1 VKPPEHQAVDWAI
14 LADDPA
20 FADWEALESWLAA
33 DSRHA
38 VLFDRAC
45 LRVEE
50 AASALD
56 RCDNSRSLRL
66 VDPVV
71 SSAKTTMAASKRRYW
86 LAAGISAAL
95 AGIAVISQPLMKQP
109 AGPENL
115 VIATRAG
122 ELRSV
127 TLPDRSEVALNG
139 DTKLVVRGREVRLE
153 KGQAEF
159 AVVHD
164 EAHPFSVRVG
174 SIVIRDV
181 GTRFDVRVDDL
192 GTRVSVSEGEVEVQA
207 AGRTFKLGAGDR
219 TLLDRGGSP
228 TPSEAGG
235 PGGAT
240 GWQTGQLTFE
250 DNSYAEVFEDV
261 RRRTG
266 IAIRLESGLKNRRF
280 AGTLSLGGSEAIIIA
295 NLQTTLGLSA
305 RREAGGWIMEI
316 PRGR

>member
-1 VKPPEHQAVDWAI
+1 VKAPEHQAVEWAI

-20 FADWEALESWLAA
+20 FADWEALEAWLAA
-33 DSRHA
+33 DRRHA

-66 VDPVV
+66 VDPVI
-71 SSAKTTMAASKRRYW
+71 SSAEATMAASMRRYW
-86 LAAGISAAL
+86 PAAGIAAAL
-95 AGIAVISQPLMKQP
+95 AGIAVISQLSLKQP
-109 AGPENL
+109 AAPGNRI
-115 VIATRAG
+115 IATHAG

-127 TLPDRSEVALNG
+127 KLPDRSEVVLNG
-139 DTKLVVRGREVRLE
+139 DTALVVNGREVRLE
-153 KGQAEF
+153 RGQAEF

-164 EAHPFSVRVG
+164 EAHPFSVRIG

-181 GTRFDVRVDDL
+181 GTRFDVRVDQL
-192 GTRVSVSEGEVEVQA
+192 GTRVSVLEGEVEVQA
-207 AGRTFKLGAGDR
+207 SGGTFRLGAGDR

-228 TPSEAGG
+228 VPSVAGS

-240 GWQTGQLTFE
+240 GWQSGQLTFE

-266 IAIRLESGLKNRRF
+266 IAIRLESGLANRRF

-305 RREAGGWIMEI
+305 RREAGGWIMEV

>member
-1 VKPPEHQAVDWAI
+1 MKAPEHQAVDWAI

-20 FADWEALESWLAA
+20 FADWEALDTWLAA
-33 DSRHA
+33 DRRHA

-45 LRVEE
+45 LRIEE

-56 RCDNSRSLRL
+56 HCDNFRSLRL

-71 SSAKTTMAASKRRYW
+71 SSTDATLAAPMRRYW
-86 LAAGISAAL
+86 PAVGIAAAL
-95 AGIAVISQPLMKQP
+95 VGIAVTSQLSLKQP
-109 AGPENL
+109 AAPDNRI
-115 VIATRAG
+115 IATHAG

-127 TLPDRSEVALNG
+127 TLPDRSEVVLNG
-139 DTKLVVRGREVRLE
+139 DTQLVVNGREVRLE

-219 TLLDRGGSP
+219 TLLDQDGSP
-228 TPSEAGG
+228 IPSEAGG
-235 PGGAT
+235 QGGAT

-250 DNSYAEVFEDV
+250 DNSYAEVLEDV

-266 IAIRLESGLKNRRF
+266 IAIRLDSGLENRRF